1 METIRKHLRLFTIFG
16 SIVFTIYS
24 NYIYSN
30 FRQRTDANLQL
41 PDPTCI
47 ACWLHLQLKESVRLV
62 TTYRS
67 EYNCPATWNNN
78 RVIVCVC
85 CVCVC
90 LRVCV
95 CVCCVCAYVCVCVC
109 VCMYV
114 HACVCMYMHVYAC
127 AYMHPIIILY
137 PINYYIA
144 SEYK

>member
-1 METIRKHLRLFTIFG
+1 MLDTSSPFILGGDYKNIRLFTIFG

-24 NYIYSN
+24 NNIYSN

-47 ACWLHLQLKESVRLV
+47 ACWLHLQLKESVRRV

-85 CVCVC
+85 VCVFAC
-90 LRVCV
+90 
-95 CVCCVCAYVCVCVC
+95 VCVCVC
-109 VCMYV
+109 V
-114 HACVCMYMHVYAC
+114 HACICVCIHAS
-127 AYMHPIIILY
+127 
-137 PINYYIA
+137 NYHTV
-144 SEYK
+144 SH